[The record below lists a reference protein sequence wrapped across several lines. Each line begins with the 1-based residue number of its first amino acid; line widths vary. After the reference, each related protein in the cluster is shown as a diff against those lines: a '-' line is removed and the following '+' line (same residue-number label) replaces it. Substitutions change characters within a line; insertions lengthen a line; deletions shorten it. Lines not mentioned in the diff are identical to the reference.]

1 MSPTNKSK
9 INKVYKK
16 INSLSLELLKQK
28 KILQKL
34 KRKKSE

>member
-1 MSPTNKSK
+1 MSPTNKLK

-28 KILQKL
+28 KVLQKL

>member
-16 INSLSLELLKQK
+16 INLLSSELLKQK

-34 KRKKSE
+34 KRKKYE